1 MQLSL
6 RAPRN
11 DGYSG
16 FRGHVCKLTTVRAR
30 GLTMQK
36 LRFTRPKANGRNPK
50 VAAVSRHPTRG
61 LINRRRRSS

>member
-1 MQLSL
+1 MQLSV

-16 FRGHVCKLTTVRAR
+16 FRGHFSKLTTVHAG

-50 VAAVSRHPTRG
+50 VAAVRFIQ
-61 LINRRRRSS
+61 LEV